1 MDRAVCGGWVIVA
14 VLVLVMISP
23 TAAFED
29 PHGIG
34 YDGRDWEAMPD
45 AARLAYVA
53 GFLAGTLTQQAVER
67 HRANPRISVD
77 AAVSEISRSHTSV
90 FPFGV
95 NVYKNDLHDY
105 YFYRNNLPT
114 KIYQALLEE
123 NAKMLKRSGVR

>member
-1 MDRAVCGGWVIVA
+1 MGGTTRWAGVLGA
-14 VLVLVMISP
+14 ALVLVMVSA

-29 PHGIG
+29 PHGVG
-34 YDGRDWEAMPD
+34 YNGRDWEAMPD

-53 GFLAGTLTQQAVER
+53 GFLAGTATQQAVER
-67 HRANPRISVD
+67 HRANPKVSVD
-77 AAVSEISRSHTSV
+77 AAVSEIIRSHTGT

-114 KIYQALLEE
+114 KIYQALLDE
-123 NAKMLKRSGVR
+123 NAKMLKGPGPK